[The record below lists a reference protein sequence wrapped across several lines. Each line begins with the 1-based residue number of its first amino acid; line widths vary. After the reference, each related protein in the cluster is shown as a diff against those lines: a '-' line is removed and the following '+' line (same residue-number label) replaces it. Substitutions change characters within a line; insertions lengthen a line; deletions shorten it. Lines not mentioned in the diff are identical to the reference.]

1 VKLKATIFAA
11 IIAVISLTHST
22 GAVTVGSDWS
32 IKTFQSTV
40 TVLDHNGD
48 PLDGARVDLLR
59 ANGSATGKWAK
70 TGADG
75 SGVAGFDILPGFSH
89 AFKVT
94 WNRGFIVT
102 GLLDPDEDVV
112 VETHLSQIVLQKKTG
127 EPIEG
132 ARVDMLLPDGTATGK
147 WMKSQAD
154 GSAGF
159 ETLPGCNA
167 MFKVT
172 YHGDSFVSDL
182 VPCGHVAT
190 LEVGVAANTIEA
202 TLADSAPETGN
213 PIEGARFYLL
223 KENGKGAGVWQ
234 KTDAAGQVSFDVV
247 PGAKHKVKVSY
258 HGGTYVTGLVSAG
271 AQVPL
276 RTVPSTLT
284 LTDSEGAPIDSVRV
298 YLMKTATKGAGVW
311 TKTGRGAGSGVAHFE
326 VLPGFAHQFKVSYHG
341 GNYVTQTAV
350 TVATGE
356 SHNESVQTVAS
367 SLVLNNSENTSIDS
381 ARVYLMK
388 TATKGAGPWT
398 KTGRGDAG
406 TGVAHFEVLPGFAH
420 QFKVSYHGGT
430 YVTPTAIEIAESQTH
445 SETVQTVPSA
455 LVLSDSKDA
464 GLDSVRIDLM
474 KSATR
479 GAGVWTK
486 TGRNGA
492 GTGVA
497 RFEVLPGWAHQFRV
511 SYRGAT
517 QVPEAVV
524 VIVPGGNQNGS
535 QNVAVSTVSSELT
548 MMDGLAEMAN
558 LRVDLLKSTGSGA
571 GAWTRTDSAG
581 VAAFEVLSS
590 FEHKIRARV
599 GSLKYSTE
607 VLLGDEDATID
618 ISTTPADDGTPPAAK
633 LAAGPGEGIFGL
645 NQNHPNPF
653 NPSTTINYGLAE
665 ASDVRLVIYNVLGQE
680 VKVLVSEYLPMGA
693 HSIQWDGRDAI
704 GRTVASG
711 TYIYRL
717 AAGDKVAIK
726 KMIFAK

>member
-1 VKLKATIFAA
+1 MKLRATIFAA
-11 IIAVISLTHST
+11 IIAAISLTHST

-112 VETHLSQIVLQKKTG
+112 VETQLSQIVLQKKTG

-154 GSAGF
+154 GFAGF

-190 LEVGVAANTIEA
+190 LEVGVAANTIEVTFQESDFDA
-202 TLADSAPETGN
+202 
-213 PIEGARFYLL
+213 IENARLDLL
-223 KENGKGAGVWQ
+223 KENGKGSGVWK
-234 KTDAAGQVSFDVV
+234 KTDSEGKVVFDVV
-247 PGAKHKVKVSY
+247 PGAKHRVKFRY
-258 HGGTYVTGLVSAG
+258 HGGTYIYSNAENDSILTAG
-271 AQVPL
+271 AQI
-276 RTVPSTLT
+276 TVKAVASTLT
-284 LTDSEGAPIDSVRV
+284 LTSSAPSPIDSVRV
-298 YLMKTATKGAGVW
+298 DLLKANDKGAGVW
-311 TKTGRGAGSGVAHFE
+311 TKTGRGSSSGVAHFE
-326 VLPGFAHQFKVSYHG
+326 VLPNFSHKLKVRYHG
-341 GNYVTQTAV
+341 GTYITPAAV
-350 TVATGE
+350 DIAVDGT
-356 SHNESVQTVAS
+356 HNEMLQTVAS
-367 SLVLNNSENTSIDS
+367 TLAFTSSAGSDWDSIRVDLLNSSNRGTG
-381 ARVYLMK
+381 
-388 TATKGAGPWT
+388 TWT
-398 KTGRGDAG
+398 KTSRI
-406 TGVAHFEVLPGFAH
+406 TSGVAHFEVLPDWAH
-420 QFKVSYHGGT
+420 ALRVRFHGGYDT
-430 YVTPTAIEIAESQTH
+430 TAVAAIALEGSNNADL
-445 SETVQTVPSA
+445 QTVAS
-455 LVLSDSKDA
+455 VLTL
-464 GLDSVRIDLM
+464 LDD
-474 KSATR
+474 
-479 GAGVWTK
+479 
-486 TGRNGA
+486 
-492 GTGVA
+492 GT
-497 RFEVLPGWAHQFRV
+497 PK
-511 SYRGAT
+511 
-517 QVPEAVV
+517 
-524 VIVPGGNQNGS
+524 GN
-535 QNVAVSTVSSELT
+535 V
-548 MMDGLAEMAN
+548 
-558 LRVDLLKSTGSGA
+558 RVDLLKANAKGA
-571 GAWTRTDSAG
+571 GAWTKTDETTGEATI
-581 VAAFEVLSS
+581 EVLPE
-590 FEHKIRARV
+590 FPHILRARI
-599 GSLKYSTE
+599 GSKKYSTA
-607 VLLGDEDATID
+607 VLIGAEDATID
-618 ISTTPADDGTPPAAK
+618 IHTTLADGEAPAAK
-633 LAAGPGEGIFGL
+633 LATGSGEVAFGL

-665 ASDVRLVIYNVLGQE
+665 ASDVRLVIYNILGQE
-680 VKVLVSEYLPMGA
+680 VKVLVSEYLPLGG